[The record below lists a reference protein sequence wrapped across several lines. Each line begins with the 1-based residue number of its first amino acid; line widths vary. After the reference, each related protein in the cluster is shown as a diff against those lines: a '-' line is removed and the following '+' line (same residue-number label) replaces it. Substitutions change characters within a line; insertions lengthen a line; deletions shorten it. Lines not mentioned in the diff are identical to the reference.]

1 MTCYDTFGI
10 YHNKCLQVWLKVVGQ
25 FLRHLPKRDFYL
37 PCQEVGMAGNVLM
50 SITLNGVC
58 TVRSGVQYL
67 SVFLSA
73 TAWQYLVVTHS
84 ASLTQNWSF
93 QALALWTTYT
103 NWHQNWFMFSKYC
116 VHKFGNRQTNGHTHT
131 HRRRIKEVKNTMSL
145 PSSLAR
151 WRHNL
156 YINRGTYVPASVC
169 RGKATGG
176 KAALLGP
183 RLAAGH
189 AVAKPRTH
197 GEAAYNLVSF

>member
-1 MTCYDTFGI
+1 MTCYDTFGF

-84 ASLTQNWSF
+84 ASFTQNWSF

-131 HRRRIKEVKNTMSL
+131 DAGSKRSRTLWLYL
-145 PSSLAR
+145 PV
-151 WRHNL
+151 W
-156 YINRGTYVPASVC
+156 P
-169 RGKATGG
+169 GG
-176 KAALLGP
+176 GII
-183 RLAAGH
+183 
-189 AVAKPRTH
+189 
-197 GEAAYNLVSF
+197 SF